1 MYYLR
6 MNKRIS
12 TLMASVLLASAF
24 SASAAND
31 LKVGDFVRLKNH
43 PDATDLF
50 VGIGIDENGLPTG
63 KLKNAEKF
71 VDLTTGVTGE
81 TEAEKLAKVRSNL
94 DKAKAQIWKVA
105 KVTTSDGGL
114 KSYQFTNKLTNEYLA
129 IDLGTANNAG
139 ADASLKAS
147 GNKDWYMDANG
158 HLYIYKSSV
167 DSTYSLTTSGGNL
180 TITREEGSTSS
191 GLAFTLD
198 NTTNPEV
205 EVTKALVWNG
215 LMGAKGHDGKLH
227 FNGEDVTSSYTNI
240 LKDTKWVAVKES
252 TDTDGNFFLT
262 DGSKT
267 PINKNPYM
275 LMVDYDSYDLSTEYF
290 KLTTDTLTVPKTGE
304 DNSAEAIAKGNYDID
319 NYSFPE
325 AAETKVDK
333 LIRPINAALWSAKYY
348 LLNDSISLTPK
359 GLPKKNDATKDYI
372 SDGFKV
378 LKAVSS
384 GAVGATNALVTESEN
399 AGTVSTNDGDTGTA
413 LDVLIAAVTNW
424 IKDDAAGK
432 SDQAFPT
439 TSGLKKTF
447 AQTRFTPAGAVASTA
462 DDGADANEKKGS
474 DLIAAAKDQLANTT
488 ATTEGP
494 VNATVLAGA
503 KKYVEA
509 VTYLRRVKS
518 GETPEKY
525 FERGVVHQPA
535 NTSSEGYAVAL
546 VKALSERILSVA
558 KTRTDD
564 KASAPLIQPY
574 VSAPTGDAEIT
585 ADAKLFFLQVKNT
598 DQKFLRATSETDKY
612 VVSYAAGGKELVDYV
627 DNANPNAQWVF
638 IPNAAGS
645 YSIINRATEYP
656 LYSGMVQKVKDA
668 AGNVVADTYVIGTDT
683 LKLGAVTLSTDAVYE
698 EKDGDD
704 KVKYDYAGYFYAGP
718 QDGKTMTF
726 GIAPVSPFMSTL
738 AMQVKA
744 DSTVVLG
751 EAENAPVWYFDQVTG
766 EAYGVKIAG
775 LPRLKS
781 VAYKVYM
788 KDADG
793 KKYYVVP
800 DADTKTFV
808 ITKEDS
814 KVGNT
819 YKNSTTA
826 GLLFRTVAKDMYL
839 ISNGTAAGN
848 YKMTINSTPEQP
860 IIEATLIS
868 NDLKNDYFTVG
879 KATANIY
886 RTLTAEDGVNGNAK
900 IYMQYEPNRFLY
912 ENTANIVANNGNKV
926 AKDSLNF
933 LGIFHA
939 MEMDKNAALYID
951 TAYVEREGNIMP
963 QYMLAVGVED
973 VEAHAVIPCTE
984 AGVHIDKDGKP
995 TTADKCVHA
1004 TAATKGYK
1012 SGRYLVFV
1020 DDSIPAGVTKHPA
1033 LYDGAKR
1040 FAFVPAKHY
1049 LGEDSLVID
1058 NSKWTGNTNVLEA
1071 GKSKTYASKD
1081 TIQLSDDLTKATFA
1095 LKIKDQESK
1104 SFYLQTAGGYV
1115 RILNG
1120 VPVWTDKID
1129 DAAVFNIAATDEEA
1143 TANEAIEAAG
1153 VQVIGGKGAVTVQ
1166 GAAGKVITV
1175 ANILGQTIANQV
1187 AASDNVTIAAPAGIV
1202 VVAVEG
1208 EATKVVVK

>member
-1 MYYLR
+1 

-12 TLMASVLLASAF
+12 TLMASVLLAGAF
-24 SASAAND
+24 SANAADN
-31 LKVGDFVRLKNH
+31 LKVGDFVRLICTN
-43 PDATDLF
+43 A
-50 VGIGIDENGLPTG
+50 VGINIGANGLPDG
-63 KLKNAEKF
+63 CLK
-71 VDLTTGVTGE
+71 GVSASITISE
-81 TEAEKLAKVRSNL
+81 TEEANIHKQIQA
-94 DKAKAQIWKVA
+94 AQAQIWKVA
-105 KVTTSDGGL
+105 KVTTLASGQ
-114 KSYQFTNKLTNEYLA
+114 KCYQFTNKLTNEYLA
-129 IDLGTANNAG
+129 ADLSLATETGTEVKLSAQ
-139 ADASLKAS
+139 
-147 GNKDWYMDANG
+147 GNKDWYATSNG
-158 HLYIYKSSV
+158 QLYIYNSSK
-167 DSTYSLTTSGGNL
+167 DSVYALNIANNKVLLKRTQGTTVS
-180 TITREEGSTSS
+180 STSFD
-191 GLAFTLD
+191 L
-198 NTTNPEV
+198 NTQNPEV
-205 EVTKALVWNG
+205 NIMEAPVFNAL
-215 LMGAKGHDGKLH
+215 MSYKGNDGKLH
-227 FNGEDVTSSYTNI
+227 FNGNNVSDGYTNI
-240 LKDTKWVAVKES
+240 LVDTKWNAIFADKTNGSE
-252 TDTDGNFFLT
+252 TFFLANGKET
-262 DGSKT
+262 SD
-267 PINKNPYM
+267 NKNPYL
-275 LMVDYDSYDLSTEYF
+275 LMVDHQSYTNNDDNF
-290 KLTTDTLTVPKTGE
+290 ALTTDTLAVDK
-304 DNSAEAIAKGNYDID
+304 DDAKKVADGNYNATQIGDYFKFRDGQKI
-319 NYSFPE
+319 
-325 AAETKVDK
+325 ETFA
-333 LIRPINAALWSAKYY
+333 RPIGAAQWTATYS
-348 LLNDSISLTPK
+348 LLNDSLSLKPVK
-359 GLPKKNDATKDYI
+359 LPAKTAATAAYV
-372 SDGFKV
+372 SDGFTIVKV
-378 LKAVSS
+378 GAEDKIENAALSGVRGQGTNVLNSTGEAVANVKK
-384 GAVGATNALVTESEN
+384 AVGAWLGRLASNLTASKGFQLTFKESFFTVADLSKISTEEAPVDGTDITGEKLIAL
-399 AGTVSTNDGDTGTA
+399 AKTA
-413 LDVLIAAVTNW
+413 LAGVADADEAQMKLANEFLE
-424 IKDDAAGK
+424 AAGYLK
-432 SDQAFPT
+432 AF
-439 TSGLKKTF
+439 
-447 AQTRFTPAGAVASTA
+447 
-462 DDGADANEKKGS
+462 
-474 DLIAAAKDQLANTT
+474 TT
-488 ATTEGP
+488 AAP
-494 VNATVLAGA
+494 D
-503 KKYVEA
+503 
-509 VTYLRRVKS
+509 
-518 GETPEKY
+518 KY
-525 FERGVVHQPA
+525 FERGVAHQAGEPNSA
-535 NTSSEGYAVAL
+535 KSVAL
-546 VKALSERILSVA
+546 VKLLDKNVLTLAE
-558 KTRTDD
+558 KT
-564 KASAPLIQPY
+564 ASNFVETLIQPY

-585 ADAKLFFLQVKNT
+585 ADAKLFFIQVKNT

-612 VVSYAAGGKELVDYV
+612 VVSYEAGRKELVDYV

-751 EAENAPVWYFDQVTG
+751 DAENAPVWYFDQVTG
-766 EAYGVKIAG
+766 KAYGVKIAG

-781 VAYKVYM
+781 VAYKVYI

-800 DADTKTFV
+800 DATTNTFV

-814 KVGNT
+814 QVGNT

-826 GLLFRTVAKDMYL
+826 GLFFRTVAKDMYL
-839 ISNGTAAGN
+839 ISNGTENAD

-860 IIEATLIS
+860 IIEATK
-868 NDLKNDYFTVG
+868 NENKLKNDYFTVG

-1081 TIQLSDDLTKATFA
+1081 TIKLSDNLTKATFA
-1095 LKIKDQESK
+1095 LKFKDQESK
-1104 SFYLQTAGGYV
+1104 SFYLETKGGYV

-1120 VPVWTDKID
+1120 VPVLGDEAN
-1129 DAAVFNIAATDEEA
+1129 AAVFNIAATEEEA
-1143 TANEAIEAAG
+1143 TANEAIEATG

-1208 EATKVVVK
+1208 EATKVVVE